1 MNNINP
7 FQIKTPEGLTPEEAV
22 SLFVDVFT
30 DYQKIK
36 AQGHTFIMG
45 PRGIGKSMIF
55 RYLEPDCQCIQSNGS
70 RVTVDKIDFLGFY
83 IPLRNAGFCKLT
95 ELARLERNAA
105 NIINEHIMVTFLM
118 HKIFNSLA
126 NPKLYV
132 DDTQHDEWNI
142 AAQDYYNK
150 TFLPIIPDN
159 YKKSIENIF
168 IADVFSTM
176 AKTMENLYLDAMDYA
191 KKLSFTKELYPYS
204 GPLYDYLDFV
214 IPLIA
219 NLSHIPCFPQSTKY
233 FLIDDAH
240 YLSSRQTQVL
250 NFWVSTRTSGIA
262 SLKIS
267 SQYNYKHFY
276 TMTGDSID
284 APHDYSEVDMT
295 FVYTGKAKPKYRS
308 RITRIIEKRLAN
320 AGISKTVEEFFP
332 CDVEQ
337 EEKIRQIADA
347 YTKKYDNGQG
357 RGNKRSDDALRYAR
371 PDYIRSLA
379 GTSKSSHT
387 YSYSGFDQLVHL
399 SSGIIRHFL
408 EPAYLMYA
416 EAASECEN
424 GTVDFISPSIQ
435 DDIIRS
441 EANSFLFKRLP
452 RYANVLDENVLDSIS
467 IDVDVY
473 PKEDINRLSN
483 LIQALGGLFRQ
494 VLLSDRTE
502 RRVFSIAISDTPT
515 DDVVKILDLGIQLGY
530 FHSSTIGRKDGMSG
544 GRTILYIL
552 NRRLSPIWTLDPTG
566 FAGYLFV
573 SNSLLLQ
580 AMEEPARL
588 LRRLGKGQPQND
600 VYQLTLFNDESYDE
614 YSVEEGE

>member
-1 MNNINP
+1 MNNLNP
-7 FQIKTPEGLTPEEAV
+7 FQIKTPEGLAPEEAV

-55 RYLEPDCQCIQSNGS
+55 RYLEPDCQCIQPDGS

-105 NIINEHIMVTFLM
+105 HILNEHIMATFLM
-118 HKIFNSLA
+118 HKVFNSLA
-126 NPKLYV
+126 NPKLYANNAK
-132 DDTQHDEWNI
+132 HDEWNI
-142 AAQDYYNK
+142 AAQGYYKN
-150 TFLPIIPDN
+150 TFLPIIPTD
-159 YKKSIENIF
+159 YKRAVENMSIENIF
-168 IADVFSTM
+168 AIM
-176 AKTMENLYLDAMDYA
+176 AKTMEDLYLDAMGYA
-191 KKLSFTKELYPYS
+191 KNLSFTKELYPYS

-214 IPLIA
+214 IMLIA
-219 NLSHIPCFPQSTKY
+219 NLSLISCFAQPTKY

-240 YLSSRQTQVL
+240 CLSSRQTQVL
-250 NFWVSTRTSGIA
+250 NFWVSTRTSGIV

-276 TMTGDSID
+276 TMTGDTID
-284 APHDYSEVDMT
+284 TPHDYSEVDMT
-295 FVYTGKAKPKYRS
+295 FVYTGKAKPKYKA

-320 AGISKTVEEFFP
+320 ANIQKSVEEFFP
-332 CDVEQ
+332 CDAEQ
-337 EEKIRQIADA
+337 EKEISQIADA
-347 YTKKYDNGQG
+347 YIKRYDNGQG
-357 RGNKRSDDALRYAR
+357 RGNKRGDDALRYAR

-379 GTSKSSHT
+379 GPSKSSNT

-399 SSGIIRHFL
+399 SSGIVRHFL

-416 EAASECEN
+416 EASSTCEN
-424 GTVDFISPSIQ
+424 GKVNFISPSIQ
-435 DDIIRS
+435 NDIIRS

-452 RYANVLDENVLDSIS
+452 RYAHTLDENALDSIS
-467 IDVDVY
+467 NDVDVY
-473 PKEDINRLSN
+473 PKEDINKLSN
-483 LIQALGGLFRQ
+483 LIQSLGGLFRQ
-494 VLLSDRTE
+494 VLLSDRSE
-502 RRVFSIAISDTPT
+502 RRVFSIAISDTPS
-515 DDVVKILDLGIQLGY
+515 DDVLKILNLGIQLGY
-530 FHSSTIGRKDGMSG
+530 FHSSTIGRKDGKSG

-566 FAGYLFV
+566 FAAYLFV
-573 SNSLLLQ
+573 SNSLLVQ
-580 AMEEPARL
+580 AMEEPAGL
-588 LRRLGKGQPQND
+588 LRRLGKKQPED
-600 VYQLTLFNDESYDE
+600 DEYQLTLFNDEYYDE